1 MRMNTYADK
10 EQMVELGTSLLKALV
25 KIEDAQR
32 VRVQELIENPA
43 ELKDIARSIVAN
55 DSAAV
60 STADGASCQLS
71 SWTSLYVEMGI
82 TLDPSQV
89 KIPERKSG
97 FDRLIVVSKGMTPQK
112 AFDLCTARF
121 GGKTRKYTSESLNT
135 VVPTN
140 DRTADKGP
148 YAVWVRDLQE
158 ADEELKNLSATML
171 TEQSIA
177 GITLT
182 ERLLLELAYH
192 QETKQH
198 LDTGNWTLCSGSRYS
213 GGGVPDVLWGDDE
226 LEVLW
231 NCSDNRHSRLRSRA
245 VVTL

>member
-1 MRMNTYADK
+1 MNTRQAMQLLSVLQNNADWDK
-10 EQMVELGTSLLKALV
+10 VDSSVAQLVIDDPVGSGEQFTAFLQSGGRAGVVVVGNSTETQL
-25 KIEDAQR
+25 
-32 VRVQELIENPA
+32 
-43 ELKDIARSIVAN
+43 ARW
-55 DSAAV
+55 
-60 STADGASCQLS
+60 L
-71 SWTSLYVEMGI
+71 SLYRAIGI

-121 GGKTRKYTSESLNT
+121 GGKTRKYTSESLNS
-135 VVPTN
+135 VVPTS

-182 ERLLLELAYH
+182 ERLLLEIAYH